1 MPSIRSAF
9 RLLPARILVL
19 AGLLGFCA
27 SASAQ
32 PGLPVEPGSDRR
44 ETPTRVHVWRHVD
57 LDADVIYRMVRDTLA
72 LRYRSFDGD
81 ELQRMPGDSVSYTS
95 GMALEEVLLDDE
107 ALDVSSANRLRLT
120 YRMRAE
126 TRGGSAVGATGTS
139 EVHTTLIA
147 LQLLYEPRTDAPRVP
162 LLFITHRHPDWEALM
177 TPRFTVPSNCC
188 SLHRTS
194 FREALRLRRTV
205 PVYSHDR
212 NWMVVDGCG
221 AEPVRVSHTGTDGR
235 HRDPCTTGWL
245 RALSSTSSGAE

>member
-1 MPSIRSAF
+1 M
-9 RLLPARILVL
+9 LPARILVL
-19 AGLLGFCA
+19 AGLLGFCS

-32 PGLPVEPGSDRR
+32 PGTPVEPGADRR
-44 ETPTRVHVWRHVD
+44 EIPTRVHVWRHVD
-57 LDADVIYRMVRDTLA
+57 LDAEVIYRMVRDTLA

-81 ELQRMPGDSVSYTS
+81 QLQRMPGDSASYAS
-95 GMALEEVLLDDE
+95 GMALEEVLINDE
-107 ALDVSSANRLRLT
+107 ALGVSSGNRLRLT
-120 YRMRAE
+120 YRMHAAISD
-126 TRGGSAVGATGTS
+126 GSAAGPADTGEVRATL
-139 EVHTTLIA
+139 VA

-245 RALSSTSSGAE
+245 RSLSSTSSGAE